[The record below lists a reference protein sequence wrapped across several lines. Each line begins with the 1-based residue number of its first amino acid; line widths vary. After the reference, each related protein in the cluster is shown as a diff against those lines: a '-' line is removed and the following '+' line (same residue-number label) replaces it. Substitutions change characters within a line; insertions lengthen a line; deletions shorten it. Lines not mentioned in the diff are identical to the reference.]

1 MSSLVGTSS
10 GKETSSRCTK
20 PVATKLLLIFVF
32 VKNYHTLYF
41 VLFSVCLCSLLS
53 AQTGRRG
60 TASPEPK
67 ILRQLPDFIVS
78 DLAFA
83 PKLKALYQRDAARL
97 AMRLLEKEGLVGK
110 MSVELPEQLVKAT
123 YNALVAVRM
132 SPLACAD
139 TIGRLLYIR
148 TFPDPNVNQL
158 TLIFEHDAEWAKP
171 LKQRADSTGRPSLNL
186 MMRQYKMSLNRVVYL
201 DEEHSG
207 VIFLAKE
214 PLNMAAFSR
223 QLFTEEGIATV
234 EDPHRVVEY
243 DDIALEL
250 DNDGW
255 LVTYYCRFGKCLNK
269 CESEYVWRVRVTRQG
284 DVKLLSSSGD
294 NIPVWRLNPDKKR
307 DVPDVLKR

>member
-1 MSSLVGTSS
+1 M
-10 GKETSSRCTK
+10 KINCT
-20 PVATKLLLIFVF
+20 
-32 VKNYHTLYF
+32 HYF
-41 VLFSVCLCSLLS
+41 VLFLVCLYSVLP

-60 TASPEPK
+60 AASPEPK

-97 AMRLLEKEGLVGK
+97 SMRLLEKEGMVGK
-110 MSVELPEQLVKAT
+110 LPVELPEQLVKAT
-123 YNALVAVRM
+123 YNALVAVRT
-132 SPLACAD
+132 SPLACVD

-148 TFPDPNVNQL
+148 AFPDPNVTQL

-171 LKQRADSTGRPSLNL
+171 LKQRADSTGRSSLNRML
-186 MMRQYKMSLNRVVYL
+186 RQYKMSLNRVVYL

-223 QLFTEEGIATV
+223 HLFTEEGIATI

-243 DDIALEL
+243 DDIGLEL
-250 DNDGW
+250 DNEGW

-269 CESEYVWRVRVTRQG
+269 CESEYIWRFRVNRQG
-284 DVKLLSSSGD
+284 EVKLLSSAGD
-294 NIPVWRLNPDKKR
+294 DIPVWRLNPDKKR
-307 DVPDVLKR
+307 EVPDVLKR